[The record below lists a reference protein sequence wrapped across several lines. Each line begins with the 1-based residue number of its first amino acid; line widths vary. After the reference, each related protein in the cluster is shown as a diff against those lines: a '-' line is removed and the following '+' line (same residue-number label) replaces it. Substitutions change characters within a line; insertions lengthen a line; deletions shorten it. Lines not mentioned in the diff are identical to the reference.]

1 MYLRPIETLLV
12 EDNEGDVLLTRE
24 AFGEGKLAINLSVVN
39 NGLDALAFL
48 RREGRFADAPRA
60 DVVLLDLNLP
70 KMNGSE
76 VLAAIRAD
84 PALRLTPVVILTSS
98 DANEDILKSYGLRAN
113 CYITKPVGLKEFEM
127 VVRSIEDFWF
137 SIVKLPSRVS
147 DYGDATTRDLI

>member
-24 AFGEGKLAINLSVVN
+24 AFSEGKLAINLSVVN
-39 NGLDALAFL
+39 NGLDALSFL
-48 RREGRFADAPRA
+48 RREGPYADAPRA

-70 KMNGSE
+70 KLSGTE

-84 PALRLTPVVILTSS
+84 PVLRLTPVVILTSS
-98 DANEDILKSYGLRAN
+98 DAQEDILKSYGLRAN
-113 CYITKPVGLKEFEM
+113 CYITKPVGLKEFET

-147 DYGDATTRDLI
+147 DYSDATTRS